1 MLVSSI
7 GYFNVAGV
15 VSSDNNAQ
23 KNQSASRITSSEKF
37 GQVHASEIISSK
49 NMVFKPEY
57 VMSMIT
63 KITTNSLIQTVREY
77 NASINNAKMEE

>member
-15 VSSDNNAQ
+15 VSSDNSAQ
-23 KNQSASRITSSEKF
+23 KSQSASRITSSEKF

-49 NMVFKPEY
+49 TKPNLL
-57 VMSMIT
+57 
-63 KITTNSLIQTVREY
+63 TNFVKSLGYFFSKNTNNESAKYLSLIG
-77 NASINNAKMEE
+77 

>member
-49 NMVFKPEY
+49 TKQNLLTNFVKSLGSLFFKN
-57 VMSMIT
+57 
-63 KITTNSLIQTVREY
+63 TNNESAKYLSLIG
-77 NASINNAKMEE
+77 

>member
-37 GQVHASEIISSK
+37 GQVHASEIISSTTKPNLLTNFVKSLGSLFFK
-49 NMVFKPEY
+49 N
-57 VMSMIT
+57 
-63 KITTNSLIQTVREY
+63 TNNESAKYLSLIG
-77 NASINNAKMEE
+77 

>member
-49 NMVFKPEY
+49 
-57 VMSMIT
+57 T
-63 KITTNSLIQTVREY
+63 KQNLLTNFVKSLGSLFPKNTNNESAKYLSLIG
-77 NASINNAKMEE
+77 